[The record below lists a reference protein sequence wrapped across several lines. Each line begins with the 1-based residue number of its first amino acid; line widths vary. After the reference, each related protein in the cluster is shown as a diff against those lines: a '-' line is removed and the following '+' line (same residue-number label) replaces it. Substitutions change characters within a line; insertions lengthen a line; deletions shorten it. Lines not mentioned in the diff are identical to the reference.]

1 MMLVAY
7 FCLCFSVVT
16 VLAVTW
22 RLLQRV
28 KRLEYI
34 VEHAHQPQAPDDVTS
49 GWVL

>member
-7 FCLCFSVVT
+7 FCLCFSV
-16 VLAVTW
+16 LAALVVCW

-34 VEHAHQPQAPDDVTS
+34 VEHAHQPQAPAG
-49 GWVL
+49 GWV

>member
-1 MMLVAY
+1 MTIAY
-7 FCLCFSVVT
+7 FCLCVSVLVAL
-16 VLAVTW
+16 VVCW